1 MLSGFTHR
9 LRQTTSRAALLTFCT
24 LLAFQAKAQFVAQN
38 TNFPNASTGV
48 SEIEAVNLT
57 TVWATAFDGSGNGA
71 DYTNVSITTNGGTT
85 WTSRTVPASSGMSFA
100 DFHAVS
106 GTTAWAA
113 MVNTAS
119 GGGEVYK
126 TTNGGVSW
134 SRQNSA
140 AFSGTGAFLD
150 ALHMFSSTS
159 GFMVGDP
166 VNGEFEIYRT
176 TNGGTSWSAVSG
188 ANIPD
193 PLTGEFGLLRVVD
206 GTSGSTGW
214 FGTNLGRV
222 FRTTDGG
229 VSWSAVSTGL
239 GAVNHLAFSTPTR
252 GIALEYDANGNLVAL
267 AQTSDGGLSW
277 TTLSASGTVYTGDLK
292 AVSNNP
298 GYYISSSAFQN
309 AAQGSSYS
317 ADYGLTWTM
326 LESGVQRTAIGGI
339 DVSAV
344 WAGSYTSAT
353 NTGGIFKGSLP
364 TTTPLDPPPAWTL
377 AAKAGSTAGDDAA
390 YGTASDASGN
400 VYVAGSFAGTAV
412 FGSTVLTSN
421 AGSNDG
427 YLVKYAPSGAVIWA
441 VKVGGSSTDQL
452 RAVAVSSNGSVYAT
466 GFIIGA
472 GIAGSLAVGTAGNGA
487 QAVTISFDPSTGD
500 ALWAQSGGGTLG
512 STIGFNIAADG
523 SGNVYATGSYD
534 STGVSFNTNTL
545 PYGGLGD
552 AFVVS
557 YSSAGTLRWIK
568 NLSTANE
575 DNILAVTATAG
586 GNITIGGSFTG
597 SLNINGNPL
606 TSNGGTDGFI
616 IGYTSTGTFRWTD
629 SFGSSGDEGVND
641 LTVDASGNV
650 YAIGYISGAFTFASG
665 TLTPGGPFNVVT
677 LSYSSTG
684 TERWGAVTGGS
695 TGDSGYSIATDA
707 SGDVYITGF
716 IQGTASFGSGSVTSV
731 GGSDVL
737 VGKYTSAGV
746 PVWVTRAG
754 GAANDF
760 GRGIAIGASGSV
772 YVAGNYNTS
781 TITFGS
787 LSLTNAGSSDG
798 FIARLGT
805 ACAVSTPTLSSNGPV
820 CSGQQLTLTGSNVD
834 AGTTSVITGPNSYS
848 VASSSGTISNAS
860 TAASGTYTLTVTLAP
875 GCSATATTSAVVNAL
890 PSAPTVSPTTLC
902 GPGSATLIAG
912 NVPVGGSIGWYTS
925 STGTVPFFTGS
936 SYTTPTLSATT
947 TYWVRAISAAGCRSN
962 AVSVTVTVNG
972 SGVPPTIGVASDPEF
987 CQGGS
992 VVLTGLG
999 GGPYIWSTG
1008 SRSNSITVTTSGSY
1022 TVSTALNGCTLTSAP
1037 VVVTV
1042 HPLPP
1047 TPATTDA
1054 SNCGP
1059 GSLTLTASGGTT
1071 GDTYNWYDVP
1081 TGGAILASGTSY
1093 TTPQL
1098 SATRTYY
1105 AELVRT
1111 GCPSATRSAAAANIL
1126 PAASASLSAQGS
1138 TTLCPGDSVRLNA
1151 TGSAGSWQY
1160 YRSGGLVPSGTNQ
1173 SLVVRD
1179 SGTYFVV
1186 ATQGTC
1192 TAISNSI
1199 RVNLNAAPAA
1209 AQVVPAE
1216 RCGPG
1221 SVALTASGAPANGSY
1236 AWYTAPTGGSPI
1248 VGANGATY
1256 NTPVLAANTTY
1267 YVAIVDPSLNCP
1279 APRVPVLA
1287 GINSVPTVSLAATGP
1302 TTFCRGDSVKLL
1314 GNSNASVTY
1323 QFNRS
1328 GFPLQGANG
1337 TSLVVRDSGTYSIT
1351 VTTAQNCS
1359 ATSSTIRVNVNPAGD
1374 ATFAYATS
1382 TLCLGGAGSVL
1393 PTVSGTP
1400 GGAFSASPSGL
1411 VIDASTGAIALSSS
1425 QAGTYVVSYQVSGIC
1440 PATRSQII
1448 TVTAAPSATFTY
1460 SQPSGCAGSSTQ
1472 PQVQLAPGASVGAFS
1487 SSPAGLAINVTT
1499 GTIDLVNSQPGT
1511 YTVLNTIAASGTCPG
1526 TVATASFTINPAP
1539 ATPTINSQ
1547 AQGNGILLT
1556 SSAAA
1561 GNQWFLNGNPVPG
1574 GTGQTLLV
1582 NDPAN
1587 NGTYTLQVTAN
1598 GCTSAFSAG
1607 SVVTI
1612 TGIAD
1617 GLGGLKLTLA
1627 PNPTVQG
1634 RTQVKLT
1641 GARTGEAV
1649 RIRVLDALGRQ
1660 VYTASPVAEATETA
1674 HELDLTAVP
1683 QGVYTVQV
1691 ATPTRVLTQ
1700 TLVQE

>member
-1 MLSGFTHR
+1 M
-9 LRQTTSRAALLTFCT
+9 
-24 LLAFQAKAQFVAQN
+24 
-38 TNFPNASTGV
+38 
-48 SEIEAVNLT
+48 NLT

-85 WTSRTVPASSGMSFA
+85 WTPRTVPASSGMSFA

-106 GTTAWAA
+106 STTAWAA

-140 AFSGTGAFLD
+140 GFSGAGAFLD

-176 TNGGTSWSAVSG
+176 TNGGTSWTAVSG

-206 GTSGSTGW
+206 GTIGSTGW

-239 GAVNHLAFSTPTR
+239 GAVNHLAFSTSTR
-252 GIALEYDANGNLVAL
+252 GIALEYDANGNLVAM
-267 AQTSDGGLSW
+267 AQTTDGGLNWS
-277 TTLSASGTVYTGDLK
+277 TLSASGTVYTGDLK

-298 GYYISSSAFQN
+298 GYYVSSSAFQN

-317 ADYGLTWTM
+317 SDYGLTWTT
-326 LESGVQRTAIGGI
+326 LESGVQRTAIGGA
-339 DVSAV
+339 DASAV
-344 WAGSYTSAT
+344 WAGSYTSST

-364 TTTPLDPPPAWTL
+364 TSTPLDPPPAWTL
-377 AAKAGSTAGDDAA
+377 AAKAGSDINDDFGFATA
-390 YGTASDASGN
+390 TDASGN
-400 VYVAGSFAGTAV
+400 VYVAGSFTGSAT
-412 FGSTVLTSN
+412 FGSITLTGDASF
-421 AGSNDG
+421 SEG
-427 YLVKYAPSGAVIWA
+427 YLVKYAPSGVALWA
-441 VKVGGSSTDQL
+441 VSMGGSSTDQL
-452 RAVAVSSNGSVYAT
+452 RAVTVSPNGNVYAS
-466 GFIIGA
+466 GFVIGA
-472 GIAGSLAVGTAGNGA
+472 GTAGSLSIGTAGNGA
-487 QAVTISFDPSTGD
+487 QAIILRYDPNTGD
-500 ALWAQSGGGTLG
+500 ALWAQTGG
-512 STIGFNIAADG
+512 STLATALSYNIAADG

-534 STGVSFNTNTL
+534 STNVAFGSISL

-552 AFVVS
+552 AFIVS
-557 YSSAGTLRWIK
+557 YGSTGTLRWIK
-568 NLSTANE
+568 NFSTANE
-575 DNILAVTATAG
+575 DIISAVTSTSAG
-586 GNITIGGSFTG
+586 DVTIGGTFTGNITIGGV
-597 SLNINGNPL
+597 PL
-606 TSNGGTDGFI
+606 TNNGGTDGFLA
-616 IGYTSTGTFRWTD
+616 GYTSAGTFRWAD
-629 SFGSSGDEGVND
+629 SFGSSADDGVND
-641 LTVDASGNV
+641 LTVDPSGNV
-650 YAIGYISGAFTFASG
+650 TAVGYLSGGFTFGSNI
-665 TLTPGGPFNVVT
+665 LTVNGPFNILTV
-677 LSYSSTG
+677 SYSSTG
-684 TERWGAVTGGS
+684 TKRWGAVTGGA
-695 TGDSGYSIATDA
+695 TGDSGYNIASDA
-707 SGDVYITGF
+707 TGNVYITGF
-716 IQGTASFGSGSVTSV
+716 FQGTASFGSGSVTSV

-760 GRGIAIGASGSV
+760 GRGIAIGASNAV
-772 YVAGNYNTS
+772 YVTGNYNTS
-781 TITFGS
+781 TIGFGT

-798 FIARLGT
+798 FIARLGS
-805 ACAVSTPTLSSNGPV
+805 ACAVSTPTLSSNGPI

-875 GCSATATTSAVVNAL
+875 GCSATATTSVVVNAL
-890 PSAPTVSPTTLC
+890 PSAPTVSPVTLC

-936 SYTTPTLSATT
+936 SYTTPTLSANT
-947 TYWVRAISAAGCRSN
+947 TYWVRAISASSCRSN

-972 SGVPPTIGVASDPEF
+972 SGVPPTISFTGATEF

-992 VVLTGLG
+992 LVLTGSG
-999 GGPYIWSTG
+999 GGPYLWSNGSTG
-1008 SRSNSITVTTSGSY
+1008 NSITVSASGTY
-1022 TVSTALNGCTLTSAP
+1022 TVSTALSSCTLTSAP

-1042 HPLPP
+1042 RPLPS

-1059 GSLTLTASGGTT
+1059 GSVTLTASGGAPN
-1071 GDTYNWYDVP
+1071 DVYNWYTSA
-1081 TGGAILASGTSY
+1081 TGGSPIASGSSY
-1093 TTPQL
+1093 TTPVL
-1098 SATRTYY
+1098 NATRVYY

-1111 GCPSATRSAAAANIL
+1111 GCASATRSSATANIL
-1126 PAASASLSAQGS
+1126 PAATATLAAQGS

-1160 YRSGGLVPSGTNQ
+1160 YRSGALVPSGTNQ

-1267 YVAIVDPSLNCP
+1267 YVAIVDPSLTCL

-1314 GNSNASVTY
+1314 ANSNASVTY

-1328 GFPLQGANG
+1328 GFPIQGANA

-1382 TLCLGGAGSVL
+1382 TLCLGGTGSVL
-1393 PTVSGTP
+1393 PTISGTP
-1400 GGAFSASPSGL
+1400 GGTFSASPSGL
-1411 VIDASTGAIALSSS
+1411 VIDASTGAIALSGS
-1425 QAGTYVVSYQVSGIC
+1425 QPNTYVVSYQVSGIC
-1440 PATRSQII
+1440 PAIRSQVI
-1448 TVTAAPSATFTY
+1448 TVTAAPSATFSY
-1460 SQPSGCAGSSTQ
+1460 AQSSGCAGS
-1472 PQVQLAPGASVGAFS
+1472 
-1487 SSPAGLAINVTT
+1487 T
-1499 GTIDLVNSQPGT
+1499 GTIVPSFASGSSAGVFSSTTGLVIDPVSGAILLANSQPGT

-1526 TVATASFTINPAP
+1526 TVATASFTVNPAP

-1547 AQGNGILLT
+1547 TQGNGILLT

-1574 GTGQTLLV
+1574 GTGQTLLI

-1617 GLGGLKLTLA
+1617 GLGSLKLTLA
-1627 PNPTVQG
+1627 PNPTTDG
-1634 RTQVKLT
+1634 RTQLKLT
-1641 GARTGEAV
+1641 GARTGETV
-1649 RIRVLDALGRQ
+1649 QIRVLDALGRV
-1660 VYTASPVAEATETA
+1660 VYTATPVAEATEMS
-1674 HELDLTAVP
+1674 HELNLSVLP
-1683 QGVYTVQV
+1683 KGMYTVRV
-1691 ATPTRVLTQ
+1691 STTSRVLTQ
-1700 TLVQE
+1700 ALIQE